1 MKDFFYISKDTI
13 LHNLIANIPE
23 KRNPQPEL
31 SSLTNIETDG
41 QKLSVFLKNLS
52 LICWKISEDYY

>member
-23 KRNPQPEL
+23 KRNPQPA
-31 SSLTNIETDG
+31 TFI
-41 QKLSVFLKNLS
+41 
-52 LICWKISEDYY
+52 IS